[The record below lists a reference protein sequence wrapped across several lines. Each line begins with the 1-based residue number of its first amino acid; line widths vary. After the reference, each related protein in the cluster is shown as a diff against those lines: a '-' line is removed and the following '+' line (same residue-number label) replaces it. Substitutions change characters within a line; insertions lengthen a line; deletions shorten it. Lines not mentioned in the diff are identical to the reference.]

1 MDTNNFQGEGE
12 APQNPD
18 LLTRRIIFDKLTS
31 DLSPT
36 ATTFVGEVMNLVC
49 ELKDVTQGMVN
60 KASWLLLKKE
70 AQDFTSY
77 IRSKYKQSKI
87 SGAAD
92 FRRHYGESYLDKEF
106 KWVPDI
112 DPSEELIPTN
122 SVLDPPVDV
131 EPKPKKKNFPSVKT
145 KLVATLKARL
155 AFDQLK
161 KRGRNARIAKAV
173 QYAKKPVVMA
183 AARQELVKK
192 SGEGSGKVYDE
203 MLKDPRLHKKLNKVI
218 RAEPERIIRNPIESL
233 SYYLDKDM
241 SRKDWNDFRAFTG
254 NGDFISYDDL
264 KKQMDDILPSGDEIS
279 DFEAKVPMKNL
290 LEKSVSRYFK
300 DEMNLEMLRTKK
312 KEKEDKEDGTGS
324 DLNLKVSFKWGLD
337 GTNPGGQ
344 YHQEGDED
352 RNNIVATQ
360 MVILQL
366 EDEDTGEVYWR
377 NPLANSCSAC
387 R

>member
-1 MDTNNFQGEGE
+1 
-12 APQNPD
+12 
-18 LLTRRIIFDKLTS
+18 
-31 DLSPT
+31 
-36 ATTFVGEVMNLVC
+36 
-49 ELKDVTQGMVN
+49 MVN
-60 KASWLLLKKE
+60 KASYLQLKKE
-70 AQDFTSY
+70 AQAFTY
-77 IRSKYKQSKI
+77 FIRGKYKLSKI
-87 SGAAD
+87 NGAKD
-92 FRRHYGESYLDKEF
+92 FRANFGESFLDKEF
-106 KWVPDI
+106 NWVPDI
-112 DPSEELIPTN
+112 DPSEPLIATN
-122 SVLDPPVDV
+122 SVLDPPEVVD
-131 EPKPKKKNFPSVKT
+131 PKSKKKKVPTVKT
-145 KLVATLKARL
+145 KLVATLKARI
-155 AFDQLK
+155 AFDKLG

-183 AARQELVKK
+183 AARQELVRK